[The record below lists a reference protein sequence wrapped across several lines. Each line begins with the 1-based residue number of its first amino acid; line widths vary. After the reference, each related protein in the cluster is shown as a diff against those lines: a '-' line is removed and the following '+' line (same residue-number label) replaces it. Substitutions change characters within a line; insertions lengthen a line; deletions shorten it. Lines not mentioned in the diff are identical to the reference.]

1 MRTVQTTA
9 MFAMGLLLGGMI
21 MWMIDYAVYYD
32 TLKQIMRAC
41 GNVYE

>member
-1 MRTVQTTA
+1 
-9 MFAMGLLLGGMI
+9 MFTMGLLLGGMF

-32 TLKQIMRAC
+32 TLKQIMKAC